1 MDRGSREV
9 VKLFVGQIPKTLEE
23 DGVREVF
30 QEFGEIIEIVILRD
44 RRSGIHQGCC
54 FVKYGSVAAAQAA
67 IQALHNQRSLPP
79 LRNPLQVRFADSGS
93 NTGER
98 GQSNAEN
105 KLFVGGVPSGCG
117 DKELR
122 SLFSTYGEVQ
132 DVYILASK
140 EGQRG
145 CAFVRYAAQQSC
157 TNAIDALHGKYA
169 MKAGELPLVV
179 RFADPPKSQRNPG
192 MYGAN
197 ARFPWPG
204 APPSWPAGPPPP
216 GWPMPWGMGGAM
228 GMGGYPPW
236 LMPPGMSQPPG
247 GGHYNYYSQYQ
258 QQPQQP
264 SSAPPAYN
272 GAAPPPPPPANEQH
286 GGQPA
291 QPPLPP
297 PPQPASSPA
306 TSWTEHHTPE
316 GLKYYYN
323 NVSCQSSWECP
334 AELRQGGTAQSA
346 SPAASQMP
354 VSAAGSTAAT
364 AAFSSLA
371 APACALAP
379 AMAALSMTS
388 SPPVSMAMSQ
398 GIGLPMGG
406 EHQQPIG
413 GSTITSGGMSY
424 SASNN
429 SFSNGSIGSGLSGLP
444 NKVNGR
450 GEGLGQV
457 LPGLGALGAGAVG
470 GEVNGTI
477 LPSNFSEQELQ
488 SAFTSFGNITSCEKL
503 PSR

>member
-1 MDRGSREV
+1 MAGSATIVAGRSASARMAHAVGHGRRDGNGRLPSV
-9 VKLFVGQIPKTLEE
+9 VDAAG
-23 DGVREVF
+23 
-30 QEFGEIIEIVILRD
+30 
-44 RRSGIHQGCC
+44 H
-54 FVKYGSVAAAQAA
+54 VAATWRRPLQLLFAAVPAAAAAA
-67 IQALHNQRSLPP
+67 ILGASRVQRS
-79 LRNPLQVRFADSGS
+79 RA
-93 NTGER
+93 
-98 GQSNAEN
+98 AAA
-105 KLFVGGVPSGCG
+105 
-117 DKELR
+117 
-122 SLFSTYGEVQ
+122 
-132 DVYILASK
+132 ASR
-140 EGQRG
+140 QR
-145 CAFVRYAAQQSC
+145 
-157 TNAIDALHGKYA
+157 
-169 MKAGELPLVV
+169 
-179 RFADPPKSQRNPG
+179 
-192 MYGAN
+192 
-197 ARFPWPG
+197 
-204 APPSWPAGPPPP
+204 
-216 GWPMPWGMGGAM
+216 
-228 GMGGYPPW
+228 
-236 LMPPGMSQPPG
+236 
-247 GGHYNYYSQYQ
+247 
-258 QQPQQP
+258 
-264 SSAPPAYN
+264 
-272 GAAPPPPPPANEQH
+272 QH